1 MWEGHHHS
9 SLMLCGAAV
18 VCLCE
23 SEPAPWCCRGAV
35 VLQSPMFVSEV
46 IHVLAN
52 RSWWDCKEGRGE
64 EEQQQHIGGGR
75 DVAGVGS
82 LMAFEERGGG
92 SRAAPRSR
100 GL

>member
-23 SEPAPWCCRGAV
+23 SEPAPWCCTGAV

-75 DVAGVGS
+75 DVAGWGV
-82 LMAFEERGGG
+82 
-92 SRAAPRSR
+92 
-100 GL
+100 